1 MDTPLHIA
9 ARRINHTYRVGR
21 RKLQA
26 LSEVDLQVARGE
38 FVSIIGPS
46 GAGKTTLLKLL
57 GGLLEPT
64 SGSVTVAGESPSNAQ
79 RRKDIGFVFQEP
91 SLLPW
96 RTARENIVLP
106 LEMNRHGSHSDF
118 VHKVD
123 RWLQA
128 VNLEGYDALYPHQLS
143 GGMKQRVAFA
153 RALIIEPTLLLMDE
167 PLGSLDEITR
177 SAMRYELLKLW
188 ENSGKTVVMVTHS
201 ILEAVALSDRVV
213 VMSARPG
220 RVFNEVKIEL
230 PRPREE
236 SLEFSVDYTDHALR
250 IKEILSE
257 GAPHKSTSRNPA

>member
-1 MDTPLHIA
+1 MDTPLHIT

-21 RKLQA
+21 RTLQA

-46 GAGKTTLLKLL
+46 GGGKTTLLKLL

-106 LEMNRHGSHSDF
+106 LEMNRQGGQSDF

-123 RWLQA
+123 RWLHA
-128 VNLEGYDALYPHQLS
+128 VSMEEYDALYPHQLS

-188 ENSGKTVVMVTHS
+188 ENSGKTVIMVTHS
-201 ILEAVALSDRVV
+201 IPEAVALSDRVV

-236 SLEFSVDYTDHALR
+236 SLEFSEDYTDHALR

>member
-21 RKLQA
+21 RTLRA
-26 LSEVDLQVARGE
+26 LAEVDLQVARGE

-46 GAGKTTLLKLL
+46 GGGKTTLLKIV
-57 GGLLEPT
+57 GGLLKPT
-64 SGSVTVAGESPSNAQ
+64 SGSVTVAGETPSNAQ

-96 RTARENIVLP
+96 RTARDNIALP
-106 LEMNRHGSHSDF
+106 LEMNRQGTRSDF

-123 RWLQA
+123 WWLHA
-128 VNLEGYDALYPHQLS
+128 VSLEGYDALYPHQLS

-177 SAMRYELLKLW
+177 SAMKYELLKLW

-201 ILEAVALSDRVV
+201 IPEAVALSDRVV
-213 VMSARPG
+213 VMSAQPG
-220 RVFNEVKIEL
+220 RVFNEVKVEL

-236 SLEFSVDYTDHALR
+236 SLEFSADYADHALR

-257 GAPHKSTSRNPA
+257 GAPHEATT